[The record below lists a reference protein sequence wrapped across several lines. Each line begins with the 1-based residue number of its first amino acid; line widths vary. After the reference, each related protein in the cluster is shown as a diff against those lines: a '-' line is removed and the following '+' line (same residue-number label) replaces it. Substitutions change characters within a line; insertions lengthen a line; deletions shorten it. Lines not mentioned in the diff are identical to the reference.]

1 MRRHGFTLVE
11 LLVVISII
19 VVLAGLLIPMI
30 GYARNSA
37 KAAKCETQMAGI
49 KAGISRYVD
58 VNGTIPDKQPGSAS
72 DVFAT
77 TFKPGST
84 YATADQLTSSD
95 WTAIAQA
102 LLAMLQTVDR
112 DNFRDLSA
120 LRDPFTGGA
129 QATNVFRYRPAKF
142 YPLLAYDPGKLPYDP
157 KDKPPRT
164 NYLWIDSMSENSA
177 DLSLPPNP
185 DSYQLWS
192 TGLDGKD
199 QFGQRVDGRKSDDI
213 TNWKQP

>member
-49 KAGISRYVD
+49 KAAISRYVD

-72 DVFAT
+72 DDFAD
-77 TFKPGST
+77 TFKSGST
-84 YATADQLTSSD
+84 YKTADQLTSSD
-95 WTAIAQA
+95 WTTVAQA

-120 LRDPFTGGA
+120 LRDPFTSGA
-129 QATNVFRYRPAKF
+129 YATNVFRYRPAKF
-142 YPLLAYDPGKLPYDP
+142 YPLQATATLY
-157 KDKPPRT
+157 
-164 NYLWIDSMSENSA
+164 IDGDGQRPDGSTA
-177 DLSLPPNP
+177 PPNP

-199 QFGQRVDGRKSDDI
+199 QFGERVNGRKSDDI